1 MASWDELRT
10 HAEETFGAFS
20 IDTGGMFAVD
30 LTYDDG
36 RTQKV
41 FVRQFTARGRQFFE
55 LRTLVCKQT
64 ELEPTEALKRNA
76 EGGVGFLSLEDGMY
90 FLMHRLPL
98 ESLMTFSLFDEPL
111 RAIAADADALEQ
123 AFSAGNDMF

>member
-41 FVRQFTARGRQFFE
+41 YVRQFTARGREFFE

-64 ELEPTEALKRNA
+64 ELEPCAAT
-76 EGGVGFLSLEDGMY
+76 
-90 FLMHRLPL
+90 P
-98 ESLMTFSLFDEPL
+98 
-111 RAIAADADALEQ
+111 RAGSGSWDSRTACT
-123 AFSAGNDMF
+123 S